1 MEKGTSIKQI
11 VVLAILKKQ
20 TLKIDYV
27 NNKNEVST
35 RTISNIA
42 LSNDYGSEYIKA
54 FCHLKNEERTFKIC
68 NILKAKV
75 VEAVDPLKYE
85 FDASKPIFNLY
96 GEKY

>member
-1 MEKGTSIKQI
+1 MEEGTTIKQI
-11 VVLAILKKQ
+11 VVLAIFMKQ

-42 LSNDYGSEYIKA
+42 LSSDYGSEYIKA
-54 FCHLKNEERTFKIC
+54 FCHLKNEERTFKIS

-85 FDASKPIFNLY
+85 FDPSKPIFNLY